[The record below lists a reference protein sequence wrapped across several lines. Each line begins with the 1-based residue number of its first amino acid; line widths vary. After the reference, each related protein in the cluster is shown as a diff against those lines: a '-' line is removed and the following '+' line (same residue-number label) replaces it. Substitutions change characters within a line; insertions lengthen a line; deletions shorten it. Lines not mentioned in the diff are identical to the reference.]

1 MDGFPALAVLAAR
14 SPLYARCRAERGT
27 CRLRTGDADAAL
39 KDCAAALYVVDDL
52 VDAHLCRAN
61 ALRALGRHAEARK
74 HLKDIIDESWGGSDV
89 RVKHAFEQADF
100 DLRRTK
106 RPDYYALLNC
116 RQVSSEREIKGAYH
130 AQSLLFHPDRH
141 ATASP
146 EVQKAK
152 AEVFKRLGEALD
164 ILGDP
169 QKRELYD
176 KGFDKEA
183 IHAKLEA
190 AKRASN
196 NHSCSGGGC
205 GGCG

>member
-1 MDGFPALAVLAAR
+1 M
-14 SPLYARCRAERGT
+14 
-27 CRLRTGDADAAL
+27 
-39 KDCAAALYVVDDL
+39 
-52 VDAHLCRAN
+52 N
-61 ALRALGRHAEARK
+61 
-74 HLKDIIDESWGGSDV
+74 
-89 RVKHAFEQADF
+89 
-100 DLRRTK
+100 
-106 RPDYYALLNC
+106 
-116 RQVSSEREIKGAYH
+116 
-130 AQSLLFHPDRH
+130 
-141 ATASP
+141 
-146 EVQKAK
+146 
-152 AEVFKRLGEALD
+152 

>member
-1 MDGFPALAVLAAR
+1 MVDRPIDARTPA
-14 SPLYARCRAERGT
+14 
-27 CRLRTGDADAAL
+27 
-39 KDCAAALYVVDDL
+39 DL
-52 VDAHLCRAN
+52 P
-61 ALRALGRHAEARK
+61 
-74 HLKDIIDESWGGSDV
+74 
-89 RVKHAFEQADF
+89 
-100 DLRRTK
+100 T
-106 RPDYYALLNC
+106 
-116 RQVSSEREIKGAYH
+116 GAYH
-130 AQSLLFHPDRH
+130 AQSLLHHPDRH
-141 ATASP
+141 STASP
-146 EVQKAK
+146 EVQQRE